1 MQVLFEKCLQDEICM
16 SPAKLYMGV
25 KMQVNSGTLFVF
37 AICNRKKLFI
47 GHLFHQQAV
56 QKKEVG
62 VRRKDKNQDVFV
74 HEENVHVNEIICKSR
89 YR

>member
-1 MQVLFEKCLQDEICM
+1 M

-37 AICNRKKLFI
+37 AICNRKKRSYSSVICFI
-47 GHLFHQQAV
+47 SRQYK
-56 QKKEVG
+56 KKEVG

-89 YR
+89 YQ